1 MLIFSIQL
9 MLLFHLLHADS
20 ISFADKKAIN
30 PITASTPY
38 SESPMGVV
46 MDIAPAA
53 VVVADD
59 TAFTAVVDT
68 TVVNIQIFH

>member
-1 MLIFSIQL
+1 
-9 MLLFHLLHADS
+9 
-20 ISFADKKAIN
+20 
-30 PITASTPY
+30 
-38 SESPMGVV
+38 